1 MAAADPKKTT
11 PAKKTD
17 PPAAVDERPSP
28 TGDVPPLD
36 ITPPDLDAPTVSAP
50 PASMDEDAVQ
60 SATSPLDPTKLAVED
75 ETPVT
80 MADVAALNGIG
91 LAPDESD
98 ARVAPLT
105 EDGDVFISAGMQ
117 SDLEQQGWAL
127 DPTTG
132 RKVVREDQDKDKG

>member
-1 MAAADPKKTT
+1 MADAKKTT
-11 PAKKTD
+11 PAKTAD
-17 PPAAVDERPSP
+17 RPSP

-36 ITPPDLDAPTVSAP
+36 VTPPDLDAPTASAP
-50 PASMDEDAVQ
+50 PASLDEDAVQ

-75 ETPVT
+75 ETAVT

-105 EDGDVFISAGMQ
+105 EGGDVFISAGMQ

-132 RKVVREDQDKDKG
+132 RKVVREDKD